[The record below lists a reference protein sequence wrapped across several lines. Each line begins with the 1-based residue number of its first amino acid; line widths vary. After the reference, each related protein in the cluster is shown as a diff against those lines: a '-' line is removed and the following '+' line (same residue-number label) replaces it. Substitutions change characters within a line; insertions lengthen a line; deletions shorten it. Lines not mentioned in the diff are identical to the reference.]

1 MNNKLSTRSIRIVL
15 DDKITIDENLHIK
28 LNVVKSLVSLPNS
41 AKVEIFNISEAT
53 YEKLKADPLV
63 KIYVDDHFLFS
74 GKVINVF
81 NEYARPDWLCS
92 IYCSDIINK
101 PFKDPKYID
110 IKKGTTNK
118 QVLEMI
124 SSPMSPFNLDTSA
137 FADCPKSKGSLLKN
151 MVVEYKK
158 EQDLIKA
165 LQNQFKDC
173 IKDGTDTLKKDGGID
188 VYKEDGVIKIRKGGV
203 DGLPNKNNLL
213 KFEYL
218 LESPEISA
226 TDIIIKVPLSSDDK
240 KRIVGVSCMLGYG
253 FTVVS
258 KSLQAKLIT
267 PYVFKNQFL
276 NKIFKIVEFT
286 HEVDNYTKAVATTT
300 IKGQNLEA
308 NPTPPKTE
316 TTTKKG

>member
-1 MNNKLSTRSIRIVL
+1 MSNLSTREIKIVL
-15 DDKITIDENLHIK
+15 EDKFTINTNLHMKIE
-28 LNVVKSLVSLPNS
+28 VVKSLVSLPNS
-41 AKVEIFNISEAT
+41 AKIEIFNISEAT
-53 YEKLKADPLV
+53 FEKLKADPKV

-74 GKVINVF
+74 GKVINVY
-81 NEYARPDWLCS
+81 NEFHLPDWLCT
-92 IYCSDIINK
+92 IYASDIVNK
-101 PFKDPKYID
+101 PLKDPKYID

-173 IKDGTDTLKKDGGID
+173 LKDGVDTLREDGGID

-203 DGLPNKNNLL
+203 AGLPNKNNLL

-240 KRIVGVSCMLGYG
+240 KRVVGVSSMLSYG

-258 KSLQAKLIT
+258 KSLQRKLIT
-267 PYVFKNQFL
+267 PYVFKNQFE
-276 NKIFKIVEFT
+276 NKIFKIIEFT
-286 HEVDNYTKAVATTT
+286 HEVDNYTTAVATTT

-308 NPTPPKTE
+308 NPTPEKR
-316 TTTKKG
+316 KKEKEKK